1 MLDLSPYLN
10 RIDILNETAQQAIK
24 DFGMNGTEI
33 NFFGNTE
40 NAYEELFSQ
49 ILPLVEK
56 LVNEKNSPLLRR
68 GVGPTKGT
76 DSVSHR
82 RGEAFYNLMYR
93 IDISE
98 SQIKK
103 AIEESKDKS
112 FSAVV
117 TDLILKRELL
127 KVITRRS
134 FSK

>member
-10 RIDILNETAQQAIK
+10 RIDILNETAQQVIK
-24 DFGMNGTEI
+24 DFGMNGMEI
-33 NFFGNTE
+33 KFSGNAG
-40 NAYEELFSQ
+40 NAYLELFSQ

-56 LVNEKNSPLLRR
+56 VQKENFQS
-68 GVGPTKGT
+68 
-76 DSVSHR
+76 
-82 RGEAFYNLMYR
+82 FYNLMYR

-103 AIEESKDKS
+103 AVEESKDKS

-127 KVITRRS
+127 KVAFRKQ
-134 FSK
+134 FEK